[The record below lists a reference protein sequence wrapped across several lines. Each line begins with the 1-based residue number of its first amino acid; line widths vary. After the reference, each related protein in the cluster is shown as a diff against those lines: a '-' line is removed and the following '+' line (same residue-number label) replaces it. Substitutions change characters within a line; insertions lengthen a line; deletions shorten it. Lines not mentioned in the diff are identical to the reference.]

1 MPSYIAGVDIG
12 GTSVKFGVL
21 EDGHNLVYKTSAPS
35 VLNDPDGMVALIA
48 GMVEDCPFPIE
59 RIGVG
64 TPGWVVLP
72 QNLVT
77 ATNLGWQNAPLCAML
92 NRRLK
97 MPVWVDNDAQT
108 QLAAEWWNGACRG
121 LNSVVY
127 ITFGTGVGGALLI
140 NGKPW
145 RGHRNNGGEI
155 GHFIT
160 HADGLPCAC
169 GLKGCYEMYASA
181 RALCQLG
188 HRDNA
193 QEIIDAARA
202 GDPEMMGVFRQYLHE
217 VAIGIAGLY
226 MLFRPEAF
234 VLGGGISASGD
245 ILLHTLAEA
254 LKEVCPHVAD
264 EIASITCLAVHRND
278 AGIRGAAA
286 LAAIHGENGR

>member
-35 VLNDPDGMVALIA
+35 VLNDPDGMVELIA
-48 GMVEDCPFPIE
+48 GMVENCPFPIE

-108 QLAAEWWNGACRG
+108 QMAAEWWDGACRG

-160 HADGLPCAC
+160 HADGLPCGC

-181 RALCQLG
+181 IATTRG
-188 HRDNA
+188 RSSTRR
-193 QEIIDAARA
+193 ARA
-202 GDPEMMGVFRQYLHE
+202 IPR
-217 VAIGIAGLY
+217 
-226 MLFRPEAF
+226 
-234 VLGGGISASGD
+234 
-245 ILLHTLAEA
+245 
-254 LKEVCPHVAD
+254 
-264 EIASITCLAVHRND
+264 
-278 AGIRGAAA
+278 
-286 LAAIHGENGR
+286 